1 MQLSATLA
9 IPTSASAAFEI
20 MTDRAF
26 AQFSCDE
33 TNMKLISADV
43 DRDAPG
49 GITSV
54 VRRSMPSTV
63 IPANFRSFVG
73 SDIEMRQTEVWSRPQ
88 GDSESDRTG
97 TFNLEIVGAP
107 VRIAGRLTLT
117 SNGSSSTLV
126 YSGDVSASI
135 PFFGATIE
143 KSVAQAITQV
153 LADVERLFAK
163 WIEKQGL

>member
-1 MQLSATLA
+1 MQLSATID
-9 IPTSASAAFEI
+9 IPASASEAFEI
-20 MTDRAF
+20 ITDQGF
-26 AQFSCDE
+26 AQYSCDQS
-33 TNMKLISADV
+33 NMTLISADV
-43 DRDAPG
+43 DFDAPG

-54 VRRSMPSTV
+54 IRRSMPSTV

-73 SDIEMRQTEVWSRPQ
+73 NNIEMRQTEVWSQ
-88 GDSESDRTG
+88 TASDSAADRTG

-107 VRIAGRLTLT
+107 VRIAGRLSLT
-117 SNGSSSTLV
+117 DQGARSTLV

-153 LADVERLFAK
+153 LADVERLFAQ
-163 WIEKQGL
+163 WIQRDGN